1 MDNEVMAFVM
11 NNDEVYTLL
20 MAKFESN
27 ENSFL
32 KLKLDDA
39 TKKLTSLI
47 ETILLEDLEYD
58 FVTYNDIQNT
68 IDEAFAIIEDSF

>member
-1 MDNEVMAFVM
+1 MDNEVMVFVM

-32 KLKLDDA
+32 KLKLDEA
-39 TKKLTSLI
+39 TKKLVRLI
-47 ETILLEDLEYD
+47 EAILIEDLEYD

-68 IDEAFAIIEDSF
+68 INEAFADIEESF